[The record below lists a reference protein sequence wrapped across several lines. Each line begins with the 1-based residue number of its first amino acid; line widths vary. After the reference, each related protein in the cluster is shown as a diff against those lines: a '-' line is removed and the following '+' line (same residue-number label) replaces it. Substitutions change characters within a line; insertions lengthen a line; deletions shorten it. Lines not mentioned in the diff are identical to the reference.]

1 MSTLYELSQ
10 DAKELEG
17 LLDNLEGLGDEQAV
31 EETKNI
37 QNIVKKLIEDKSE
50 GIIAIVRELDLSAE
64 NIDSEIA
71 RLKELKDRKKR
82 RIDSLKGYV
91 LECMQAMEVKKI
103 ETHLGNM
110 TVRKGSGK
118 LIVDDIDKIPDEYK
132 TTTTKIV
139 VKENNDAIKK
149 AIKSG
154 QEIPGAHLLIEN
166 SLNIPKTPKEK

>member
-132 TTTTKIV
+132 TTTTNIV